1 MIHSLIVCRYILP
14 LILVCG
20 LEEDAVFAN
29 GLVEL
34 PISEEF
40 KGPMVFFP
48 TRVCGGDPGAR

>member
-1 MIHSLIVCRYILP
+1 MCRYILP